1 MGWSLMLDGNL
12 LRRKQEASA
21 GSVLSC
27 TSVMA
32 PSTGKPFFS
41 SPLQKLALYF
51 CKLVGCK

>member
-21 GSVLSC
+21 GSALSC
-27 TSVMA
+27 TAVMA
-32 PSTGKPFFS
+32 LSTGKPFF